1 MRKSMV
7 RQIDS
12 LNFWRS
18 LGNIATTRKSFTFS
32 TWLQALV
39 YVEKKGM
46 ERGQLEAALG
56 AEKMGLGFSRIRSES
71 G

>member
-1 MRKSMV
+1 
-7 RQIDS
+7 
-12 LNFWRS
+12 
-18 LGNIATTRKSFTFS
+18 
-32 TWLQALV
+32 V

-46 ERGQLEAALG
+46 ERGRLEAALG